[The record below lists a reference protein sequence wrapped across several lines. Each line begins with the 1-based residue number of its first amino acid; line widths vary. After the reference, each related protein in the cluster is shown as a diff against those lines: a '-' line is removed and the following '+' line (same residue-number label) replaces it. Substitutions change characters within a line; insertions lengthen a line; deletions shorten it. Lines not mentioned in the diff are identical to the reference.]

1 MYSNFMENY
10 VLAKLFGSA
19 APSVNCQIGL
29 STTKPTVQGGNITE
43 PSGNGYARVTKNMNS
58 DFIIDSDA
66 NDVWA
71 ENVGFIDFPQ
81 ATGSWGT
88 IAYWTLYVFD
98 TTYQFAEWGYI
109 TNASGTPTPVTISN
123 EDYFSFNSAGLKI
136 QFTPPQ
142 SEAP

>member
-1 MYSNFMENY
+1 MYSNFMENF
-10 VLAKLFGSA
+10 VLSKLFGSA

-29 STTKPTVQGGNITE
+29 SLTKPTVQGGNITE
-43 PSGNGYARVTKNMNS
+43 PSNGYARVTKNMNS

-66 NDVWA
+66 NDYWA
-71 ENVGFIDFPQ
+71 ENVGSIDFPQ

-88 IAYWTLYVFD
+88 IPYWTLYVFS

-109 TNASGTPTPVTISN
+109 TNVSGTPTPVTISN
-123 EDYFSFNSAGLKI
+123 EDYFSFNAAGLKI